1 MRKLIHEKD
10 RNVYAEQCVF
20 HGYFCFSLI
29 IMQMK
34 ISKKYFVN
42 SSVRKIVL
50 KTHST
55 FSQTIANWVYFSP
68 TKNKSE
74 YGSGVAIVTGVK
86 YVSTLHNSFSK
97 HSSYGIWLTYLRMMI
112 YSREKVRASKQESS
126 NDKAQIVLPNRIKL
140 QTYFLYRFAFSSII
154 WRWINFPTKPCIHT
168 YATDMDKSIFTY
180 KKSMNKSS
188 NLWMKQQHINC
199 QLDQNPQDQHSTW
212 EFFRKTWNTY

>member
-1 MRKLIHEKD
+1 MQPTSKDSQKNLPLKDCLECRGKQSNGNQYTRGKRTWIYLQISSNISKYQRKHLSLMRKLIHEKD

-97 HSSYGIWLTYLRMMI
+97 HSSYGI
-112 YSREKVRASKQESS
+112 
-126 NDKAQIVLPNRIKL
+126 
-140 QTYFLYRFAFSSII
+140 
-154 WRWINFPTKPCIHT
+154 
-168 YATDMDKSIFTY
+168 
-180 KKSMNKSS
+180 
-188 NLWMKQQHINC
+188 
-199 QLDQNPQDQHSTW
+199 
-212 EFFRKTWNTY
+212 